1 MRTFRSSTSYVL
13 LASRVEEEEDNCDE
27 GDRDIIVCLIII
39 IIEEID
45 SYICQAQTN

>member
-1 MRTFRSSTSYVL
+1 MRTFRGSTSYVL
-13 LASRVEEEEDNCDE
+13 LASRVKEEDNCDE
-27 GDRDIIVCLIII
+27 GDRDIIACLVII